1 MTGFLDEISPDYIGA
16 ERIGLSLASATAAP
30 KAFAGVE
37 VLVDYSGCL
46 PDGVV
51 PPLLFS
57 VLAPT
62 RDNYEERI
70 IRRHAPGS
78 LLFVPRE
85 GGRHTVRIGELFHH
99 RWFGTLDVDVQGDP
113 LDPEALSRG

>member
-16 ERIGLSLASATAAP
+16 ERLALSLSTATSSP
-30 KAFAGVE
+30 KAFDGVE
-37 VLVDYSGCL
+37 VLVDYSACL

-57 VLAPT
+57 VLPPT
-62 RDNYEERI
+62 RKNYEERI
-70 IRRHAPGS
+70 IRRHAPSS

-85 GGRHTVRIGELFHH
+85 GGVHLVRLGELFHH
-99 RWFGTLDVDVQGDP
+99 RWFGTLEVTVQGDP
-113 LDPEALSRG
+113 LDQEAVTGG

>member
-16 ERIGLSLASATAAP
+16 ERIGLSLASATAKP
-30 KAFAGVE
+30 RAFSGVE
-37 VLVDYSGCL
+37 VLVDVSACL
-46 PDGVV
+46 PDGLS

-57 VLAPT
+57 VLSPT
-62 RDNYEERI
+62 RKNYEERV
-70 IRRHAPGS
+70 IRRKPPAS

-85 GGRHTVRIGELFHH
+85 GGLHTVRLGELFHH
-99 RWFGTLDVDVQGDP
+99 RWFGTLQVHVEGDP